1 MRYNEAELWEE
12 LPCPGFP
19 DSAKVRGTLGSGMEP
34 MGRSIMLKSQVLRAI
49 NSHSVQTLGTI
60 WLLVGPRHFL

>member
-1 MRYNEAELWEE
+1 MRYSEAELWEE

-19 DSAKVRGTLGSGMEP
+19 DSTKDKGTLGSGMEP
-34 MGRSIMLKSQVLRAI
+34 MRRPIMVKSQVPRAM
-49 NSHSVQTLGTI
+49 NSHSVQTLGTL